1 MPCKSLRF
9 VVSPLTV
16 PVEHDR
22 RRCTGRNTI
31 ISAVNKFL
39 HDISIS
45 LSLPLSTK
53 SSCPTDFHLSLPG
66 RVPNPRRDILESS
79 RAGRHHYRS
88 DPRSSP
94 IDEKKWEC
102 VYVLL
107 IDHDFSVAHPID
119 WRLLY
124 LSCLFYPPRFDQRF
138 INFLLDRI
146 LNKDR
151 PDYFAREKMRAWIKT
166 VRYM

>member
-22 RRCTGRNTI
+22 RRCIGRNTI

-39 HDISIS
+39 HGVS
-45 LSLPLSTK
+45 LSMK
-53 SSCPTDFHLSLPG
+53 SSCPTDFQLSLSG

-79 RAGRHHYRS
+79 RQEDTITGDLRRS
-88 DPRSSP
+88 
-94 IDEKKWEC
+94 IAAKKTSMC

-107 IDHDFSVAHPID
+107 IDYNFSAPTTR
-119 WRLLY
+119 RLTTSLPF
-124 LSCLFYPPRFDQRF
+124 LPFYSSRFDQRF
-138 INFLLDRI
+138 INFLLNRI
-146 LNKDR
+146 LNKNR
-151 PDYFAREKMRAWIKT
+151 FDYSAREKIIA
-166 VRYM
+166 